1 MFNLHPY
8 IFLLI
13 CSFLSVLNI
22 DLIYLFFLYLTVI
35 FSVCAECIY
44 SATYI
49 SITYNNIPNWE
60 DISTGNNLSWSFYT
74 TCTSSVLVLVGS
86 LYLIIVPSHM
96 LSTNKVS
103 TTIPQ
108 IPILQIHPPPSNRT
122 PTPLYLLSQRSSSPL
137 PSPFTSKAGHPHP
150 QSLPPVF
157 TQLRR

>member
-1 MFNLHPY
+1 MY
-8 IFLLI
+8 
-13 CSFLSVLNI
+13 C
-22 DLIYLFFLYLTVI
+22 FLYFTVV

-44 SATYI
+44 GATYI
-49 SITYNNIPNWE
+49 SITYNIPNWE
-60 DISTGNNLSWSFYT
+60 DKSTGNKLGWSFYI
-74 TCTSSVLVLVGS
+74 TCTSSILVLLGS
-86 LYLIIVPSHM
+86 LYLIIVPSHL

-103 TTIPQ
+103 TTIQQVPM
-108 IPILQIHPPPSNRT
+108 LQIHPPPSNRT